1 MKYPD
6 LLTVASSLLSRSLS
20 VLVSGAPGIGK
31 TALARDIAAQHGY
44 SLVISHPAIEEP
56 IDYRGFPV
64 VAANSKSASFVP
76 FGLLHQ
82 LVTASSP
89 TLWLIDDL
97 GQAPAAVQAALMQ
110 LVHPNGRELAGCKIS
125 SHVRIIACTNRRKD
139 RAGVTGFIEPL
150 KARFVHLELETDASS
165 WIDWAAG
172 NLNPLISSYISWRPA
187 HLLIEQPS
195 PDLTGSPSPRAWEL
209 ASRSL
214 ELGLSL
220 SHNLEIL
227 TSLLGAPVAQ
237 EFVAFLRVASE
248 LPDLDQIEL
257 FPSQVEVPR
266 DPAVLFALTGSLAG
280 LDTKQ
285 PKNVLAYVSR
295 LKHEY
300 QALFVKIA
308 SNRKTSLS
316 KSSAFAK
323 WTIDNGKKLGISV
336 AA

>member
-6 LLTVASSLLSRSLS
+6 LLAVASSLLSRSLS

-31 TALARDIAAQHGY
+31 TALARDIASSQGY
-44 SLVISHPAIEEP
+44 ELLVSHPAIEEP

-64 VAANSKSASFVP
+64 IAPNNKHASFVP
-76 FGLLHQ
+76 FGLLHK
-82 LVTASSP
+82 LINTGHP

-110 LVHPNGRELAGCKIS
+110 LVHPNGRELAGAKLS
-125 SHVRIIACTNRRKD
+125 PSVRIIACTNRRKD

-150 KARFVHLELETDASS
+150 KSRFIHLELETDASS
-165 WIDWAAG
+165 WIDWASM
-172 NLNPLISSYISWRPA
+172 NLNPLIASYISWRPA
-187 HLLIEQPS
+187 HLLVEQPS
-195 PDLTGSPSPRAWEL
+195 PDLTGSPSPRAWDL

-214 ELGLSL
+214 ELGLGL

-237 EFVAFLRVASE
+237 EFTAFLRIAAD
-248 LPDLDQIEL
+248 LPDLEQVEL
-257 FPSQVEVPR
+257 FPSQVDVPR

-323 WTIDNGKKLGISV
+323 WTIDNQKRLGI